1 MNKQDLCKRIDQI
14 LIQDLSF
21 QIGDLKI
28 ENRFDRL
35 DEKEHKAKEFSS
47 VVALKLASY
56 IEAMII
62 FKAQS
67 DEKKRKIL
75 NGLNLVFEPS
85 EFNKT
90 TKPLLFVANEA
101 KEIEKKAL
109 VVFDE
114 FLYSKRAVKLEELL
128 ASLSPLVI
136 LKMVKQI
143 DDNSKGL
150 IKKFQKE
157 KEVIFNQSIFFLR
170 SFLHAFLNRKDLNE
184 EDLRVDYDALDSG
197 NLLYKGDTLIVPTFL
212 NAFSLKEYQKVLHEG
227 VELISNTFPTSN
239 ITKVAVIYLVKD
251 FYVEAKF

>member
-1 MNKQDLCKRIDQI
+1 MPMNKQDLCKRIDQI

-67 DEKKRKIL
+67 DEKKRK
-75 NGLNLVFEPS
+75 GYQVFES

-101 KEIEKKAL
+101 NEIEKKAL

-143 DDNSKGL
+143 DNNSKDL

-157 KEVIFNQSIFFLR
+157 KEVIFNQTIFFLR

-212 NAFSLKEYQKVLHEG
+212 NAFSLKEYQEVLHEG

>member
-67 DEKKRKIL
+67 DEKKRK
-75 NGLNLVFEPS
+75 GYQVFES

-157 KEVIFNQSIFFLR
+157 KEVIFNQTLLFLR
-170 SFLHAFLNRKDLNE
+170 SLHHSFLSRNDIKAEEIHPDFQDLSSGFFSYKDE
-184 EDLRVDYDALDSG
+184 E
-197 NLLYKGDTLIVPTFL
+197 LLFPTWQ
-212 NAFSLKEYQKVLHEG
+212 NAFTLESFKKVSLSSLMN
-227 VELISNTFPTSN
+227 LSDCFPVSN
-239 ITKVAVIYLVKD
+239 IKKLSIIYLAKD
-251 FYVEAKF
+251 IVATIEL